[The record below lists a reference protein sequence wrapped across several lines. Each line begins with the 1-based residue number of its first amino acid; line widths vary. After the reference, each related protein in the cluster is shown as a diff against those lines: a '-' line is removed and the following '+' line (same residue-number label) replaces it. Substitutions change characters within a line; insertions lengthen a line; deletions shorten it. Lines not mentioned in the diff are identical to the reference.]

1 LDYGQIAFRILYSF
15 EGVQPEMEDI
25 YVLPGWENS
34 REGMKKLMN
43 AMFND
48 PYNESSAVKKY
59 FNDRKS
65 LKREELT
72 HHVKQAITKYHST
85 IMNHVGGKST
95 FKVFYEESNH
105 LMRVLLELVDKNIP
119 ALPVHDCLYVRLRD
133 KDLVKDLMETSFK
146 EYFKVDIKVK

>member
-1 LDYGQIAFRILYSF
+1 MD
-15 EGVQPEMEDI
+15 DI
-25 YVLPGWENS
+25 YILPGWENS

-65 LKREELT
+65 LNREELT
-72 HHVKQAITKYHST
+72 RHVKQAITKYHSP
-85 IMNHVGGKST
+85 IMNHLGGKST

-105 LMRVLLELVDKNIP
+105 IMRLLLKLVALNVP
-119 ALPVHDCLYVRLRD
+119 ALPVHDCLYVRLSN
-133 KDLVKDLMETSFK
+133 KDLVKELMETTFK
-146 EYFKVDIKVK
+146 DYFKVDIQVK